1 MVIVALR
8 TVAKPQGPLMDE
20 WITKQLVPVCDGI
33 LFSSKN
39 RANPPICDTTDEL
52 TLKASC

>member
-1 MVIVALR
+1 MVIVALL
-8 TVAKPQGPLMDE
+8 TVAKPQGPLTDE